1 MAREEL
7 LDPSPHEGDDDVDRS
22 AASQVAPGEGAD
34 LVDPSSDPVA
44 TLRPR
49 TLDEFVG
56 QTELKRRLAV
66 ILEAARRRGQAAD
79 HFLFAGPPGLGKTS
93 LAGIV
98 ATEMD

>member
-7 LDPSPHEGDDDVDRS
+7 LDPSAHDGEDDVDPAD
-22 AASQVAPGEGAD
+22 AAGTARPGGDASLGDPAAD
-34 LVDPSSDPVA
+34 PVVA

-56 QTELKRRLAV
+56 QTELKRRLSV

-79 HFLFAGPPGLGKTS
+79 HFLFAGPPGLG
-93 LAGIV
+93 
-98 ATEMD
+98 

>member
-1 MAREEL
+1 MAHPRTGGRPDARAE
-7 LDPSPHEGDDDVDRS
+7 
-22 AASQVAPGEGAD
+22 
-34 LVDPSSDPVA
+34 PVA
-44 TLRPR
+44 SLRPR

-56 QTELKRRLAV
+56 QTELKRRLSV

-98 ATEMD
+98 ATEMGVAHARDLGARPRAPR